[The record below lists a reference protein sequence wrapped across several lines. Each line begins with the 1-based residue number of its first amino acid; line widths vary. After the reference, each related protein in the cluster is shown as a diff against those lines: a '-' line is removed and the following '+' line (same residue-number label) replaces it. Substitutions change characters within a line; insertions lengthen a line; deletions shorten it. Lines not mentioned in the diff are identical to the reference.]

1 MKICNTLFFRY
12 VLIAVM
18 TTQCICL
25 FADSTRLAKIRPR
38 SIVYLYNATDH
49 TLKSTFG
56 CRVTDGKPIDEYA
69 HYPQC
74 ASVRYIESF
83 KVNSG
88 TLPLVAELARNKGI
102 NNGRT
107 YIFSETIDLP
117 GAGPI
122 SLLQRLDGKIAGS
135 YIKVGFEAKAFG
147 IKKMWFTNEKW
158 HRVIIPV
165 ANNDLHMHGN
175 YVIDFCFY
183 KKQVWSDVQSQLEH
197 SGKWADIKKS
207 IQGATDTV
215 VGITMGEAAGAA
227 GVVVAGGA
235 AVAATGITATGAA
248 AAASTAVAAVIAG
261 ESAAAATVG
270 GAAAAAASAA
280 GMAAGLGAG
289 AAAGMSAAAPVV
301 IPVAIIAVL
310 GEIVS
315 IIPSA
320 YDNILYKIAFE
331 PDGK

>member
-12 VLIAVM
+12 VLIVVM

-56 CRVTDGKPIDEYA
+56 CRATDGKPIAEYA

-74 ASVRYIESF
+74 GSVRYIEPF

-147 IKKMWFTNEKW
+147 IQKMWFMNEKW
-158 HRVIIPV
+158 HRVIIP
-165 ANNDLHMHGN
+165 ASDNDLHIHGN
-175 YVIDFCFY
+175 YIIDFCFY

-207 IQGATDTV
+207 IQGATDGV
-215 VGITMGEAAGAA
+215 VGITMGSGAAAIGAVTVGTAAA
-227 GVVVAGGA
+227 GVTVGA
-235 AVAATGITATGAA
+235 SLTGAATGAIATTLAA
-248 AAASTAVAAVIAG
+248 EGVSIG
-261 ESAAAATVG
+261 
-270 GAAAAAASAA
+270 
-280 GMAAGLGAG
+280 AGLAG
-289 AAAGMSAAAPVV
+289 AAASGLGVAASAAAPVV
-301 IPVAIIAVL
+301 LPIAVAAIL

-331 PDGK
+331 PLNK

>member
-12 VLIAVM
+12 VLISVM
-18 TTQCICL
+18 TTQSTCL

-56 CRVTDGKPIDEYA
+56 CRVKDGRSIDESA

-74 ASVRYIESF
+74 GSAKYIESF

-88 TLPLVAELARNKGI
+88 TLPLVAELARNRGI

-107 YIFSETIDLP
+107 YIFSETINLP

-122 SLLQRLDGKIAGS
+122 SLLQRLDGKIVGS
-135 YIKVGFEAKAFG
+135 DIKVGFEAPAFG

-175 YVIDFCFY
+175 YFIDFCFY
-183 KKQVWSDVQSQLEH
+183 KKQVWSDIQSQLEH

-207 IQGATDTV
+207 IQGAADGA
-215 VGITMGEAAGAA
+215 VGISMGSSAAALGAVTA
-227 GVVVAGGA
+227 GSVAI
-235 AVAATGITATGAA
+235 AATGVTAIGAGA
-248 AAASTAVAAVIAG
+248 TAASIVAGTAGIAG
-261 ESAAAATVG
+261 VGGIASAAGT
-270 GAAAAAASAA
+270 AASAA
-280 GMAAGLGAG
+280 GIAAFGGVSAAGGI
-289 AAAGMSAAAPVV
+289 AAATPVVVPVV
-301 IPVAIIAVL
+301 ILAVL

-320 YDNILYKIAFE
+320 YDNILYKISYE
-331 PDGK
+331 PLGK